1 MVGRW
6 SGGEHAARHG
16 VHDYN
21 TIKPDHIRIIT
32 IKTQLT
38 ALLDEGTHRVQGG
51 SAVHADSARSWHED
65 VLFNTRYT
73 QYLHATVI
81 LYRIHV
87 PAGNERTDRVWAWE
101 QDLMLSHCC
110 PVVGDGTQLLRQDL
124 LAEVGSLA
132 PEQQQLVS
140 ELRETSPFTHHSLHA
155 NCMPLV

>member
-1 MVGRW
+1 MPPGM
-6 SGGEHAARHG
+6 G
-16 VHDYN
+16 Y
-21 TIKPDHIRIIT
+21 TIIT
-32 IKTQLT
+32 RLSPIIYVSLLSRHSSQHSSTKVLIGYREAALFMQIPHEAGTKTCYSIPGILSIYM
-38 ALLDEGTHRVQGG
+38 L
-51 SAVHADSARSWHED
+51 
-65 VLFNTRYT
+65 
-73 QYLHATVI
+73 VI

-110 PVVGDGTQLLRQDL
+110 PVVGRDTARNTAPAARPTGRSWQLG
-124 LAEVGSLA
+124 AA